1 MRIGAGRRRP
11 KGLDGIMEFL
21 GLVFALVAIF
31 MARTMRKQLDAIAA
45 RLDASELAQADL
57 KREVA
62 VLRGGTAP
70 EAKPDAPTEAVSE
83 PEAETEK
90 SADEI
95 AEAAPERI
103 EESTVPPIAPT
114 EETAA
119 AAGPTT
125 SLEERLGTR
134 WAVWVGGLALGLG
147 GLLLVRYSIEQG
159 FFGPGARIVV
169 GVLFA
174 AALIATGEWF
184 RRTERASP
192 IDTIPSAHIPSVL
205 TAAGTATAFGTIY
218 AAHALYNF
226 IGPALTFILLG
237 IVGVGTMLA
246 AALHGPALAGL
257 GLAGAYVAPM
267 LVSSDKP
274 NPWPVVIYLAV
285 VAASAYGLARLRRW
299 LWLAGLAVAGAVLW
313 SFPFL
318 MQMTPGDGDWT
329 LAGYA
334 HVLVQLVLAAFFIAI
349 EPNSGAPDENAE
361 PDLISA
367 IALGALAVMAAAM
380 VLESRYGLGAL
391 VPFVF
396 VVAAVLSATAW
407 MTAPAASAA
416 VWAGLVALAA
426 VIAWPGLSE
435 PPAVT
440 LLAPAVAGVLRL
452 PENVSSYLLFA
463 AVISLG
469 VAAIAGYRL
478 WLGRVLNVRAA
489 GLYTLAATVT
499 PLLALVLAYLRV
511 TQFDTSIPFAFAGA
525 ALGGLF
531 VLAAERFLAR
541 EREIPSPAAMLATG
555 AFAAAAIGALCF
567 ALVAMLSRGY
577 LTVAFALAALGTAW
591 VATLRDIPLL
601 RYAVTAIGLV
611 VLGRIAWD
619 PVIMGS
625 DVGRTPI
632 FNWLLLGYGVP
643 AVAFVASAVLLRTR
657 AQDLAVR
664 LSESLAILFAALLFY
679 FQIRHAL
686 NDGDPLKPASGHVEM
701 GLFALTSL
709 GFSFVLTRMDV
720 ARANPVFRI
729 ASLIFG
735 VISAFVIAGG
745 LLLAENPFLTHS
757 TVSGPTIFS
766 SLMLA
771 YLLPGLMAA
780 LVARHARG
788 VRPQWYVTGAIILAG
803 LLLFSYVTLEVRHA
817 FQGDGIGFMRST
829 SSAEVWTY
837 SAAWLVLGLVFLAYG
852 IWRGSR
858 EARMA
863 SAALVLLSVAK
874 VFLLDLSGLTGLWRA
889 LSFISL
895 GVVLIGI
902 GLAYQKLVFAK
913 PAAPAP
919 D

>member
-1 MRIGAGRRRP
+1 
-11 KGLDGIMEFL
+11 MEFL
-21 GLVFALVAIF
+21 ALIFALVAIF

-45 RLDASELAQADL
+45 RLDASDRVQTDL
-57 KREVA
+57 KWEVA
-62 VLRGGTAP
+62 ALRGGAAP
-70 EAKPDAPTEAVSE
+70 EAQ
-83 PEAETEK
+83 PEAPAEEVPEPQ
-90 SADEI
+90 AEI
-95 AEAAPERI
+95 EWPTDKTVDAGPERI
-103 EESTVPPIAPT
+103 EQSAVPPILPVAQGPRA
-114 EETAA
+114 E
-119 AAGPTT
+119 GPTT

-159 FFGPGARIVV
+159 FFGPGARIVM
-169 GVLFA
+169 GALFA
-174 AALIATGEWF
+174 AALIAAGEWF
-184 RRTERASP
+184 RRTERALP

-218 AAHALYNF
+218 AAHALYEF

-237 IVGVGTMLA
+237 AVGVGTMLA

-285 VAASAYGLARLRRW
+285 VAASAYGLARLRHW
-299 LWLAGLAVAGAVLW
+299 LWLAALAVAGAVLW

-318 MQMTPGDGDWT
+318 TQMTPGDGDWT
-329 LAGYA
+329 LAGYS
-334 HVLVQLVLAAFFIAI
+334 HVLVQLALAAVFIAI
-349 EPNSGAPDENAE
+349 EPNAGVRDEDAE
-361 PDLISA
+361 PNLISA

-380 VLESRYGLGAL
+380 LLESRYGLGAL

-396 VVAAVLSATAW
+396 AIAAILSATAW
-407 MTAPAASAA
+407 MSAPAAAAA

-463 AVISLG
+463 TVISLG
-469 VAAIAGYRL
+469 VAAIAAYRL
-478 WLGRVLNVRAA
+478 WLGRVLHVRAA
-489 GLYTLAATVT
+489 GLYALAATVT
-499 PLLALVLAYLRV
+499 PLLALVLAYLRA
-511 TQFDTSIPFAFAGA
+511 TQFDQSIPFAFAGA

-611 VLGRIAWD
+611 VLGRILWD
-619 PVIMGS
+619 PVIMGA

-643 AVAFVASAVLLRTR
+643 AVAFAMSAVLLRTR

-709 GFSFVLTRMDV
+709 GFAYVLTRLDV
-720 ARANPVFRI
+720 ARANPVFRV

-735 VISAFVIAGG
+735 VISAFTVAGG
-745 LLLAENPFLTHS
+745 LLLVENPFLTHS
-757 TVSGPTIFS
+757 AVRGPTVFS

-780 LVARHARG
+780 LIARHARG
-788 VRPQWYVTGAIILAG
+788 VRPQWYVTGATILAG
-803 LLLFSYVTLEVRHA
+803 LLLFAYVTLEVRHA
-817 FQGDGIGFMRST
+817 FQGDGIDFMRST

-913 PAAPAP
+913 PAASPP
-919 D
+919 PE

>member
-1 MRIGAGRRRP
+1 
-11 KGLDGIMEFL
+11 MEFL
-21 GLVFALVAIF
+21 GLIFALVAIF
-31 MARTMRKQLDAIAA
+31 MTRTMRKQLDAIAF
-45 RLDASELAQADL
+45 RLDAGERAQADL
-57 KREVA
+57 RREVA
-62 VLRGGTAP
+62 GLRGGPAP
-70 EAKPDAPTEAVSE
+70 EVKPDAPEALAEPQAEIDQPADETAGVTSE
-83 PEAETEK
+83 P
-90 SADEI
+90 
-95 AEAAPERI
+95 I
-103 EESTVPPIAPT
+103 EESAVPTITPSEEIAG
-114 EETAA
+114 
-119 AAGPTT
+119 AAGPRT

-159 FFGPGARIVV
+159 FFGPGARIVM
-169 GVLFA
+169 GALFA
-174 AALIATGEWF
+174 AALIAAGEWF
-184 RRTERASP
+184 RRTERALP

-205 TAAGTATAFGTIY
+205 TAAGTVAAFGTIY
-218 AAHALYNF
+218 AAHALYEF

-237 IVGVGTMLA
+237 VVGIGTMLA

-318 MQMTPGDGDWT
+318 SQMVPGDGDWT
-329 LAGYA
+329 LAGYS
-334 HVLVQLVLAAFFIAI
+334 HLLIQLVLAAVFIGI
-349 EPNSGAPDENAE
+349 EPNAGVRDEDAE
-361 PDLISA
+361 PDLVSSV
-367 IALGALAVMAAAM
+367 ALGALAVMAAAM
-380 VLESRYGLGAL
+380 LLQSRYGLGAL

-396 VVAAVLSATAW
+396 AVVALLSATAW
-407 MTAPAASAA
+407 MSAPAAAA
-416 VWAGLVALAA
+416 APWAGLVALAA

-452 PENVSSYLLFA
+452 PENVSSYMLFG

-499 PLLALVLAYLRV
+499 LLLALVLVYLRV
-511 TQFDTSIPFAFAGA
+511 TQFDQSIPFAFAGA

-567 ALVAMLSRGY
+567 ALVATLSRGY

-619 PVIMGS
+619 PVIMGA

-643 AVAFVASAVLLRTR
+643 AVAFASAAVLLRTR

-709 GFSFVLTRMDV
+709 GFSFVLTRLDV
-720 ARANPVFRI
+720 ARTNPVFRI

-757 TVSGPTIFS
+757 AVSGPTVFS

-780 LVARHARG
+780 LIARHARG
-788 VRPQWYVTGAIILAG
+788 VRPQWYVMGATILAG
-803 LLLFSYVTLEVRHA
+803 LLLFAYVTLEVRHA
-817 FQGDGIGFMRST
+817 FRGERIGFMRST

-837 SAAWLVLGLVFLAYG
+837 SAAWLVLGLVFLAYS

-913 PAAPAP
+913 PAASPP
-919 D
+919 TSE

>member
-1 MRIGAGRRRP
+1 
-11 KGLDGIMEFL
+11 MEFL
-21 GLVFALVAIF
+21 GLIFALVAIF

-45 RLDASELAQADL
+45 RLDASELAQRDL

-62 VLRGGTAP
+62 ALRGGPAP
-70 EAKPDAPTEAVSE
+70 EARPEAPVAEDVSAPQAEIEQPVDEAVGTAS
-83 PEAETEK
+83 
-90 SADEI
+90 D
-95 AEAAPERI
+95 RI
-103 EESTVPPIAPT
+103 EESAVPPITPSG
-114 EETAA
+114 EIVGAA
-119 AAGPTT
+119 SPTT

-159 FFGPGARIVV
+159 FFGPGARIVM
-169 GVLFA
+169 GALFA
-174 AALIATGEWF
+174 AALIAAGEWF
-184 RRTERASP
+184 RRTERALP

-205 TAAGTATAFGTIY
+205 TAAGTVGAFGTIY
-218 AAHALYNF
+218 AAHALYQF

-237 IVGVGTMLA
+237 VVGIGTMLA

-274 NPWPVVIYLAV
+274 NPWPVAIYLAV
-285 VAASAYGLARLRRW
+285 VAASAYGLARLRHW
-299 LWLAGLAVAGAVLW
+299 LWLAALAVAGAVLW

-318 MQMTPGDGDWT
+318 SQMVPGDGDWT
-329 LAGYA
+329 LAGYS
-334 HVLVQLVLAAFFIAI
+334 HLLIQLVLAALFIGI
-349 EPNSGAPDENAE
+349 EPNAGVRDEDAE
-361 PDLISA
+361 PDLVSS

-380 VLESRYGLGAL
+380 LLQSRYGLGAL

-396 VVAAVLSATAW
+396 AVVALLSVTAW
-407 MTAPAASAA
+407 MSAPAAAA
-416 VWAGLVALAA
+416 APWAGLVVLVA

-452 PENVSSYLLFA
+452 PENVSSYMLFA
-463 AVISLG
+463 AMISLG

-511 TQFDTSIPFAFAGA
+511 TQFDQSIPFAFAGA

-601 RYAVTAIGLV
+601 RYAVTAIGLI

-619 PVIMGS
+619 PVIMGA

-643 AVAFVASAVLLRTR
+643 AVAFAASAVLLKTR

-709 GFSFVLTRMDV
+709 GFSYVLTRLDV

-735 VISAFVIAGG
+735 VISAFIIAGG
-745 LLLAENPFLTHS
+745 LLLVENPFLTHS
-757 TVSGPTIFS
+757 AVSGPTVFS

-780 LVARHARG
+780 LIARHARG
-788 VRPQWYVTGAIILAG
+788 VRPQWYVTGATILAG
-803 LLLFSYVTLEVRHA
+803 LLLFAYVTLEVRHA
-817 FQGDGIGFMRST
+817 FQGDRIGFMRST
-829 SSAEVWTY
+829 SGAEVWTY

-895 GVVLIGI
+895 GVVLIAI

-913 PAAPAP
+913 PAAPAQE
-919 D
+919 

>member
-1 MRIGAGRRRP
+1 M
-11 KGLDGIMEFL
+11 DFL

-31 MARTMRKQLDAIAA
+31 MVRAMRKHLDAVGA
-45 RLDASELAQADL
+45 RLDASEATLGDLQRQLAA
-57 KREVA
+57 
-62 VLRGGTAP
+62 LRAGSPASAAP
-70 EAKPDAPTEAVSE
+70 ESKPDVPVQEIAEPRISVEPPPEDVTTPEQSEDTAVPPVSTPQDVVSE
-83 PEAETEK
+83 P
-90 SADEI
+90 
-95 AEAAPERI
+95 
-103 EESTVPPIAPT
+103 
-114 EETAA
+114 
-119 AAGPTT
+119 AGPKT

-159 FFGPGARIVV
+159 FFGPGARIVM
-169 GVLFA
+169 GALFA
-174 AALIATGEWF
+174 AGLIAAGEWF
-184 RRTERASP
+184 RRTERALP
-192 IDTIPSAHIPSVL
+192 IETIPSAHIPSVL
-205 TAAGTATAFGTIY
+205 TAAGTVAAFGTIY
-218 AAHALYNF
+218 AAHALYEF

-237 IVGVGTMLA
+237 AVGIGTMLA

-257 GLAGAYVAPM
+257 GLAGAYVAPL
-267 LVSSDKP
+267 LVSSAKP
-274 NPWPVVIYLAV
+274 NPWPVVIYLTV

-299 LWLAGLAVAGAVLW
+299 LWLAALAVAGAVLW

-318 MQMTPGDGDWT
+318 SQMVPGEGDWT
-329 LAGYA
+329 LAGYT
-334 HVLVQLVLAAFFIAI
+334 HVLIQLLLAALFMAI
-349 EPNSGAPDENAE
+349 EPHMGVRDEDAE
-361 PDLISA
+361 PELVSSV
-367 IALGALAVMAAAM
+367 ALGALAVMAAAM
-380 VLESRYGLGAL
+380 LLQSRYGLGAL

-396 VVAAVLSATAW
+396 SVVALLSATAW
-407 MTAPAASAA
+407 MSAPAAAA
-416 VWAGLVALAA
+416 APWAGLVALVAT
-426 VIAWPGLSE
+426 IAWPGLSE

-440 LLAPAVAGVLRL
+440 LLAPAVAEVLRL

-463 AVISLG
+463 TVISLG

-489 GLYTLAATVT
+489 GLYALAATVT

-511 TQFDTSIPFAFAGA
+511 TQFDQSIPFAFAGA
-525 ALGGLF
+525 ALAGLF

-541 EREIPSPAAMLATG
+541 EREIPSPGAMLATG
-555 AFAAAAIGALCF
+555 AFAASAIGAMCF
-567 ALVAMLSRGY
+567 ALVATLSRGY

-619 PVIMGS
+619 PVIMGA

-643 AVAFVASAVLLRTR
+643 AVAFAAAAMLLRTR

-709 GFSFVLTRMDV
+709 GFSYVLTRLDV
-720 ARANPVFRI
+720 ARANPVFRV
-729 ASLIFG
+729 ASLLFG
-735 VISAFVIAGG
+735 VISALIVAGG
-745 LLLAENPFLTHS
+745 LLVFENPFLTHS
-757 TVSGPTIFS
+757 TVYGPTVFS

-780 LVARHARG
+780 LIARHARG
-788 VRPQWYVTGAIILAG
+788 VRPQWYVTGAAILAG
-803 LLLFSYVTLEVRHA
+803 LLLFAYVTLEVRHA
-817 FQGDGIGFMRST
+817 FKGSNIGFMEST
-829 SSAEVWTY
+829 SGAEVWTY

-913 PAAPAP
+913 PTGPHS
-919 D
+919 

>member
-1 MRIGAGRRRP
+1 
-11 KGLDGIMEFL
+11 MEFL
-21 GLVFALVAIF
+21 GLIFALVAIF
-31 MARTMRKQLDAIAA
+31 MARTMRKQLDAMAA
-45 RLDASELAQADL
+45 RLDASELALGDL
-57 KREVA
+57 RRQIDT
-62 VLRGGTAP
+62 LRGSP
-70 EAKPDAPTEAVSE
+70 VSE
-83 PEAETEK
+83 DKPQASAEQVAEPRVEIETP
-90 SADEI
+90 ADER
-95 AEAAPERI
+95 AEATPERI
-103 EESTVPPIAPT
+103 EESAVPPVQPV
-114 EETAA
+114 EE
-119 AAGPTT
+119 GPRAEGPQT

-159 FFGPGARIVV
+159 FFGPGARIVM
-169 GVLFA
+169 GALFA
-174 AALIATGEWF
+174 AALIAAGEWF
-184 RRTERASP
+184 RRSERASP
-192 IDTIPSAHIPSVL
+192 IDTIPTAHIPSVL
-205 TAAGTATAFGTIY
+205 TAAGTVAAFGTIY
-218 AAHALYNF
+218 AAHALYEF

-237 IVGVGTMLA
+237 IVGIGTMLA

-257 GLAGAYVAPM
+257 GLVGAYVAPM

-299 LWLAGLAVAGAVLW
+299 LWLAALAVAGAVLW

-318 MQMTPGDGDWT
+318 MQMTPGEGDWI

-334 HVLVQLVLAAFFIAI
+334 HVLVQMVLAAVFIGI
-349 EPNSGAPDENAE
+349 EPNAGARDEDAE
-361 PDLISA
+361 PDPVSS

-380 VLESRYGLGAL
+380 VLQSRYGLGAL

-396 VVAAVLSATAW
+396 VIAAVLSATAW
-407 MTAPAASAA
+407 MTAPAAAA
-416 VWAGLVALAA
+416 APWAGLVALAA
-426 VIAWPGLSE
+426 AVAWPGLSE

-489 GLYTLAATVT
+489 GLYVLAASVT
-499 PLLALVLAYLRV
+499 PLLALVLVYLRV

-531 VLAAERFLAR
+531 VLAAERFLMR
-541 EREIPSPAAMLATG
+541 EREIPSSAAMLATG

-601 RYAVTAIGLV
+601 RYAVTATGLV

-643 AVAFVASAVLLRTR
+643 AVAFAASAVLLRMR

-709 GFSFVLTRMDV
+709 GFSYVLTRMDV

-729 ASLIFG
+729 ASPLFG
-735 VISAFVIAGG
+735 VISAFIVAGG

-757 TVSGPTIFS
+757 PVSGPTIFS

-780 LVARHARG
+780 LIARHARG
-788 VRPQWYVTGAIILAG
+788 VRPQWYVTGAAILAG

-817 FQGDGIGFMRST
+817 FQGERVGFMRST

-852 IWRGSR
+852 IWRSSR

-913 PAAPAP
+913 PATLAPAP
-919 D
+919 E